1 MNYKSDIRNHL
12 KDVKSIDFTKLISTI
27 ILLYGEDQQIDESVL
42 ENILINILTEDVYNI
57 ACFIYNTPKARHKLK
72 WHYYIQ
78 EGEGYITSK

>member
-12 KDVKSIDFTKLISTI
+12 KDVKSIDFTKLTSTI

-42 ENILINILTEDVYNI
+42 ENILINILTEDGYNI
-57 ACFIYNTPKARHKLK
+57 ACFIYNTPEARRKLK
-72 WHYYIQ
+72 WRYNIQ